1 MLRTEMSIEEQK
13 TELINK
19 RKNNGICKHLP
30 RQLRS
35 RDVANSKHLQQK
47 KVNMTTYT
55 VEIFK
60 TLQNVKTNIDVMR
73 Y

>member
-19 RKNNGICKHLP
+19 TKNNGLCKYLP
-30 RQLRS
+30 RQLSS

-47 KVNMTTYT
+47 KK
-55 VEIFK
+55 EAI
-60 TLQNVKTNIDVMR
+60 
-73 Y
+73 